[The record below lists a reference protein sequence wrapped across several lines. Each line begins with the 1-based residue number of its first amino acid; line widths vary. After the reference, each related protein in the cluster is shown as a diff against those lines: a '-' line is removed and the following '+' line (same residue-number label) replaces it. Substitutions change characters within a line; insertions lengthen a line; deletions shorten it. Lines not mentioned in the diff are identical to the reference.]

1 MQNILNKGYA
11 IEIHYKDGDVHTK
24 YFGIKELQKATNF
37 FNKMNKLLSLL
48 RILIKEKQQL
58 LLVYNLQMNEKK
70 SQMRTHL

>member
-37 FNKMNKLLSLL
+37 FNKMNNLSL
-48 RILIKEKQQL
+48 IHI
-58 LLVYNLQMNEKK
+58 
-70 SQMRTHL
+70 